1 MEDLA
6 KDFLELNE
14 LNKFYLEGGEKR
26 EVLLNVSL
34 KIQEGQIV
42 ALLGRS
48 GSGKSTLLNLLA
60 GIDEPSSG
68 SIRISETMLNEL
80 DEHQRTLFR
89 RKNIGF
95 VFQSFNL
102 IPTLTVEENLL
113 LPMELNGESAKTAKA
128 RVTEL
133 MQELGLGDRLESFP
147 DRLSGGEQQRVAIAR
162 ALIHDPNLVLADEPT
177 GNLDRQTGEQALRLF
192 RELIRKAGKT
202 MIVATHSSDVLGIA
216 DRVISLE
223 EGKLI
228 ENEAFNKNTEFPDLE
243 EVFKIIPELKLENM
257 DAKPEIKETDQ
268 EIRDTT
274 ESEMIELTTNV
285 YEETTTEM
293 DDEATTT
300 NPIFSSEEIYFYNIF
315 DFNL

>member
-1 MEDLA
+1 MEALA
-6 KDFLELNE
+6 KDFLELNA

-26 EVLLNVSL
+26 EVLRNVSL

-68 SIRISETMLNEL
+68 SIRIAKTRLNEL

-113 LPMELNGESAKTAKA
+113 LPMELNGESAKIAKA
-128 RVTEL
+128 RVAEL
-133 MQELGLGDRLESFP
+133 MQELGLEDRLESFP

-228 ENEAFNKNTEFPDLE
+228 ENEAFN
-243 EVFKIIPELKLENM
+243 
-257 DAKPEIKETDQ
+257 
-268 EIRDTT
+268 
-274 ESEMIELTTNV
+274 
-285 YEETTTEM
+285 
-293 DDEATTT
+293 
-300 NPIFSSEEIYFYNIF
+300 
-315 DFNL
+315 

>member
-1 MEDLA
+1 MEILA

-14 LNKFYLEGGEKR
+14 LNKFYLEGGEMR
-26 EVLLNVSL
+26 EVLRNVSL

-68 SIRISETMLNEL
+68 SIRIAKTMLNEL

-95 VFQSFNL
+95 IFQSFNL

-113 LPMELNGESAKTAKA
+113 LPMELNGISVKIAKA
-128 RVTEL
+128 RVAEF
-133 MQELGLGDRLESFP
+133 MQELGLGDRLESFS
-147 DRLSGGEQQRVAIAR
+147 DQLSGGEQQRVAIAR
-162 ALIHDPNLVLADEPT
+162 ALVHEPNLVLADEPT
-177 GNLDRQTGEQALRLF
+177 GNLDRQTGEQALGLF

-202 MIVATHSSDVLGIA
+202 MIVATHSKDVLGIA

-223 EGKLI
+223 GGGLI
-228 ENEAFNKNTEFPDLE
+228 EN
-243 EVFKIIPELKLENM
+243 
-257 DAKPEIKETDQ
+257 DAP
-268 EIRDTT
+268 
-274 ESEMIELTTNV
+274 N
-285 YEETTTEM
+285 
-293 DDEATTT
+293 
-300 NPIFSSEEIYFYNIF
+300 
-315 DFNL
+315 

>member
-1 MEDLA
+1 MEILA

-14 LNKFYLEGGEKR
+14 LNKFYLEGGEMR
-26 EVLLNVSL
+26 EVLRNVSL

-68 SIRISETMLNEL
+68 SIRIAKTMLNEL

-113 LPMELNGESAKTAKA
+113 LPMELNGISVKIAKA
-128 RVTEL
+128 RVAEF
-133 MQELGLGDRLESFP
+133 MQELGLGDRLESFS

-162 ALIHDPNLVLADEPT
+162 ALVHEPNLVLADEPT
-177 GNLDRQTGEQALRLF
+177 GNLDRQTGEQALGLF

-223 EGKLI
+223 GGELI
-228 ENEAFNKNTEFPDLE
+228 EN
-243 EVFKIIPELKLENM
+243 
-257 DAKPEIKETDQ
+257 DAP
-268 EIRDTT
+268 
-274 ESEMIELTTNV
+274 N
-285 YEETTTEM
+285 
-293 DDEATTT
+293 
-300 NPIFSSEEIYFYNIF
+300 
-315 DFNL
+315 

>member
-1 MEDLA
+1 MEILA

-14 LNKFYLEGGEKR
+14 LNKFYLEGGEMR
-26 EVLLNVSL
+26 EVLRNVSL

-68 SIRISETMLNEL
+68 SIRIAKTMLNEL

-113 LPMELNGESAKTAKA
+113 LPMELNGISVKIAKA
-128 RVTEL
+128 RVAEF
-133 MQELGLGDRLESFP
+133 MQELGLGDRLESFS

-162 ALIHDPNLVLADEPT
+162 ALVHEPNLVLADEPT
-177 GNLDRQTGEQALRLF
+177 GNLDRQTGEQALGLF

-223 EGKLI
+223 GGKLI
-228 ENEAFNKNTEFPDLE
+228 EN
-243 EVFKIIPELKLENM
+243 
-257 DAKPEIKETDQ
+257 DAP
-268 EIRDTT
+268 
-274 ESEMIELTTNV
+274 N
-285 YEETTTEM
+285 
-293 DDEATTT
+293 
-300 NPIFSSEEIYFYNIF
+300 
-315 DFNL
+315 

>member
-1 MEDLA
+1 MEALA
-6 KDFLELNE
+6 KDFLELNA

-26 EVLLNVSL
+26 EVLRNVSL

-60 GIDEPSSG
+60 GIDQPSSG
-68 SIRISETMLNEL
+68 SIRIAKTRLNEL

-113 LPMELNGESAKTAKA
+113 LPMELNGESAKIAKA
-128 RVTEL
+128 RVAEL
-133 MQELGLGDRLESFP
+133 MQELGLEDRLESFP

-228 ENEAFNKNTEFPDLE
+228 ENEAFN
-243 EVFKIIPELKLENM
+243 
-257 DAKPEIKETDQ
+257 
-268 EIRDTT
+268 
-274 ESEMIELTTNV
+274 
-285 YEETTTEM
+285 
-293 DDEATTT
+293 
-300 NPIFSSEEIYFYNIF
+300 
-315 DFNL
+315 

>member
-1 MEDLA
+1 MEALA

-26 EVLLNVSL
+26 EVLRNVSL

-48 GSGKSTLLNLLA
+48 GSGKSTLLNLLG

-68 SIRISETMLNEL
+68 SIRIAKTRLNEL

-113 LPMELNGESAKTAKA
+113 LPMELNGESRKIAKA
-128 RVTEL
+128 RVAEL

-228 ENEAFNKNTEFPDLE
+228 ENEAFN
-243 EVFKIIPELKLENM
+243 
-257 DAKPEIKETDQ
+257 
-268 EIRDTT
+268 
-274 ESEMIELTTNV
+274 
-285 YEETTTEM
+285 
-293 DDEATTT
+293 
-300 NPIFSSEEIYFYNIF
+300 
-315 DFNL
+315 

>member
-1 MEDLA
+1 MEALA

-26 EVLLNVSL
+26 EVLRNVSL

-60 GIDEPSSG
+60 GIDQPSSG
-68 SIRISETMLNEL
+68 SIRIVKTILNEL

-113 LPMELNGESAKTAKA
+113 LPMELNGESTKIAKA

-162 ALIHDPNLVLADEPT
+162 ALIHDPNLILADEPT

-202 MIVATHSSDVLGIA
+202 MIVATHSSDVLGIV

-228 ENEAFNKNTEFPDLE
+228 ENEAFN
-243 EVFKIIPELKLENM
+243 
-257 DAKPEIKETDQ
+257 
-268 EIRDTT
+268 
-274 ESEMIELTTNV
+274 
-285 YEETTTEM
+285 
-293 DDEATTT
+293 
-300 NPIFSSEEIYFYNIF
+300 
-315 DFNL
+315 

>member
-1 MEDLA
+1 M
-6 KDFLELNE
+6 
-14 LNKFYLEGGEKR
+14 
-26 EVLLNVSL
+26 
-34 KIQEGQIV
+34 

-48 GSGKSTLLNLLA
+48 VSGKSTLLNLVG

-68 SIRISETMLNEL
+68 SIRIAKTRLNEL

-113 LPMELNGESAKTAKA
+113 LPMELNGESAKIAKA
-128 RVTEL
+128 RVAEL
-133 MQELGLGDRLESFP
+133 MQELGLEDRLESFP

-177 GNLDRQTGEQALRLF
+177 GNLDRQTGEHALRLF

-228 ENEAFNKNTEFPDLE
+228 ENEAFN
-243 EVFKIIPELKLENM
+243 
-257 DAKPEIKETDQ
+257 
-268 EIRDTT
+268 
-274 ESEMIELTTNV
+274 
-285 YEETTTEM
+285 
-293 DDEATTT
+293 
-300 NPIFSSEEIYFYNIF
+300 
-315 DFNL
+315 

>member
-1 MEDLA
+1 MEVLA

-14 LNKFYLEGGEKR
+14 LNKFYLEGGEMR
-26 EVLLNVSL
+26 EVLRSVSL

-68 SIRISETMLNEL
+68 SIRIAKTRLNEL

-113 LPMELNGESAKTAKA
+113 LPMELNGESAKIAKA
-128 RVTEL
+128 RVAEL
-133 MQELGLGDRLESFP
+133 MQELGLEDRLESFP

-192 RELIRKAGKT
+192 RELIQKAGKT

-228 ENEAFNKNTEFPDLE
+228 ENE
-243 EVFKIIPELKLENM
+243 
-257 DAKPEIKETDQ
+257 
-268 EIRDTT
+268 
-274 ESEMIELTTNV
+274 
-285 YEETTTEM
+285 
-293 DDEATTT
+293 
-300 NPIFSSEEIYFYNIF
+300 
-315 DFNL
+315 DFN

>member
-1 MEDLA
+1 MEALA

-14 LNKFYLEGGEKR
+14 LNKFYLEGGEMR
-26 EVLLNVSL
+26 EVLRNVSL

-68 SIRISETMLNEL
+68 SIRIAKTRLNEL

-113 LPMELNGESAKTAKA
+113 LPMELNGESTKIAKA

-162 ALIHDPNLVLADEPT
+162 ALIHDPNLILADEPT

-228 ENEAFNKNTEFPDLE
+228 ENEAFN
-243 EVFKIIPELKLENM
+243 
-257 DAKPEIKETDQ
+257 
-268 EIRDTT
+268 
-274 ESEMIELTTNV
+274 
-285 YEETTTEM
+285 
-293 DDEATTT
+293 
-300 NPIFSSEEIYFYNIF
+300 
-315 DFNL
+315 

>member
-1 MEDLA
+1 MEALA

-26 EVLLNVSL
+26 EVLRNVSL
-34 KIQEGQIV
+34 KLQEGQIV

-60 GIDEPSSG
+60 GIDQPSSG
-68 SIRISETMLNEL
+68 SIRIAKTRLNEL

-113 LPMELNGESAKTAKA
+113 LPMELNGESTKIAKA
-128 RVTEL
+128 RVAEL

-177 GNLDRQTGEQALRLF
+177 GNLDQQTGEQALRLF
-192 RELIRKAGKT
+192 RKLIRKAGKT

-228 ENEAFNKNTEFPDLE
+228 ENEAFN
-243 EVFKIIPELKLENM
+243 
-257 DAKPEIKETDQ
+257 
-268 EIRDTT
+268 
-274 ESEMIELTTNV
+274 
-285 YEETTTEM
+285 
-293 DDEATTT
+293 
-300 NPIFSSEEIYFYNIF
+300 
-315 DFNL
+315 

>member
-1 MEDLA
+1 LEILE

-14 LNKFYLEGGEKR
+14 LNKFYLEGGEMR
-26 EVLLNVSL
+26 EVLRNVSL

-68 SIRISETMLNEL
+68 SIRIAKTMLNEL

-113 LPMELNGESAKTAKA
+113 LPMELNGISVKFAKA
-128 RVTEL
+128 RVAEF
-133 MQELGLGDRLESFP
+133 MQELGLGDRLESFS

-162 ALIHDPNLVLADEPT
+162 ALVHEPNLVLADEPT
-177 GNLDRQTGEQALRLF
+177 GNLDRQTGEQALGLF

-223 EGKLI
+223 GGELI
-228 ENEAFNKNTEFPDLE
+228 EN
-243 EVFKIIPELKLENM
+243 
-257 DAKPEIKETDQ
+257 DAP
-268 EIRDTT
+268 
-274 ESEMIELTTNV
+274 N
-285 YEETTTEM
+285 
-293 DDEATTT
+293 
-300 NPIFSSEEIYFYNIF
+300 
-315 DFNL
+315 

>member
-1 MEDLA
+1 MEALA

-14 LNKFYLEGGEKR
+14 LNKFYLEGGEMR
-26 EVLLNVSL
+26 EVLRNVSL

-68 SIRISETMLNEL
+68 SIRIAKTRLNEL

-113 LPMELNGESAKTAKA
+113 LPMELNGESAKIANA
-128 RVTEL
+128 RVAEL
-133 MQELGLGDRLESFP
+133 MQELGLGDRLVCFP
-147 DRLSGGEQQRVAIAR
+147 DRLAGGEQQRVAIAR
-162 ALIHDPNLVLADEPT
+162 ALIHDPILVLADEPT

-192 RELIRKAGKT
+192 RELIRSAGKT

-228 ENEAFNKNTEFPDLE
+228 ENEAFN
-243 EVFKIIPELKLENM
+243 
-257 DAKPEIKETDQ
+257 
-268 EIRDTT
+268 
-274 ESEMIELTTNV
+274 
-285 YEETTTEM
+285 
-293 DDEATTT
+293 
-300 NPIFSSEEIYFYNIF
+300 
-315 DFNL
+315 

>member
-1 MEDLA
+1 MEYPQQVLYLP
-6 KDFLELNE
+6 KYVNSTK
-14 LNKFYLEGGEKR
+14 NKMT
-26 EVLLNVSL
+26 
-34 KIQEGQIV
+34 KIIWFTG
-42 ALLGRS
+42 LS

-68 SIRISETMLNEL
+68 SIRISKTRLNEL

-102 IPTLTVEENLL
+102 IPTLTAEENLL
-113 LPMELNGESAKTAKA
+113 LPMELNGESAKIAKA
-128 RVTEL
+128 RVAEL
-133 MQELGLGDRLESFP
+133 MQKLGLGDRLESFP

-228 ENEAFNKNTEFPDLE
+228 ENEAFN
-243 EVFKIIPELKLENM
+243 
-257 DAKPEIKETDQ
+257 
-268 EIRDTT
+268 
-274 ESEMIELTTNV
+274 
-285 YEETTTEM
+285 
-293 DDEATTT
+293 
-300 NPIFSSEEIYFYNIF
+300 
-315 DFNL
+315 

>member
-1 MEDLA
+1 MEILA

-14 LNKFYLEGGEKR
+14 LNKFYLEGGEMR
-26 EVLLNVSL
+26 EVLRNVSL

-68 SIRISETMLNEL
+68 SIRIAKTMLNEL

-95 VFQSFNL
+95 IFQSFNL

-113 LPMELNGESAKTAKA
+113 LPMELNGISVKIAKA
-128 RVTEL
+128 RVAEF
-133 MQELGLGDRLESFP
+133 MQELGLGDRLESFS
-147 DRLSGGEQQRVAIAR
+147 DQLSGGEQQRVAIAR
-162 ALIHDPNLVLADEPT
+162 ALVHEPNLVLADEPT
-177 GNLDRQTGEQALRLF
+177 GNLDRQTGEQALGLF

-202 MIVATHSSDVLGIA
+202 MIVATHSKDVLGIA

-223 EGKLI
+223 GGELI
-228 ENEAFNKNTEFPDLE
+228 EN
-243 EVFKIIPELKLENM
+243 
-257 DAKPEIKETDQ
+257 DAP
-268 EIRDTT
+268 
-274 ESEMIELTTNV
+274 N
-285 YEETTTEM
+285 
-293 DDEATTT
+293 
-300 NPIFSSEEIYFYNIF
+300 
-315 DFNL
+315 

>member
-1 MEDLA
+1 MEALA

-26 EVLLNVSL
+26 EVLRNVSL

-48 GSGKSTLLNLLA
+48 GSVKSTLLNLLA

-68 SIRISETMLNEL
+68 SIRIAKTRLNEL

-113 LPMELNGESAKTAKA
+113 LPMELNGESAKIAKA
-128 RVTEL
+128 RVAEL
-133 MQELGLGDRLESFP
+133 MQELGLEDRLESFP

-192 RELIRKAGKT
+192 RELIQKAGKT

-228 ENEAFNKNTEFPDLE
+228 ENEAFN
-243 EVFKIIPELKLENM
+243 
-257 DAKPEIKETDQ
+257 
-268 EIRDTT
+268 
-274 ESEMIELTTNV
+274 
-285 YEETTTEM
+285 
-293 DDEATTT
+293 
-300 NPIFSSEEIYFYNIF
+300 
-315 DFNL
+315 

>member
-1 MEDLA
+1 MEALA

-26 EVLLNVSL
+26 EVLRNVSL
-34 KIQEGQIV
+34 KLQEGQIV

-60 GIDEPSSG
+60 GIDQPSSG
-68 SIRISETMLNEL
+68 SIRIAKTRLNEL

-113 LPMELNGESAKTAKA
+113 LPMELNGESAKIAKA
-128 RVTEL
+128 RVAEL
-133 MQELGLGDRLESFP
+133 MQELGLEDRLESFP

-192 RELIRKAGKT
+192 RALIRKAGKT

-228 ENEAFNKNTEFPDLE
+228 ENEAFN
-243 EVFKIIPELKLENM
+243 
-257 DAKPEIKETDQ
+257 
-268 EIRDTT
+268 
-274 ESEMIELTTNV
+274 
-285 YEETTTEM
+285 
-293 DDEATTT
+293 
-300 NPIFSSEEIYFYNIF
+300 
-315 DFNL
+315 

>member
-1 MEDLA
+1 MEALA
-6 KDFLELNE
+6 KDFLELNA

-26 EVLLNVSL
+26 EVLRNVSL

-60 GIDEPSSG
+60 GIDQPSSG
-68 SIRISETMLNEL
+68 SIRIAKTRLNEL

-113 LPMELNGESAKTAKA
+113 LPMELNGESAKIAKA
-128 RVTEL
+128 RVAEL
-133 MQELGLGDRLESFP
+133 MQELGLEDRLESFP

-177 GNLDRQTGEQALRLF
+177 GNLDRQTGEQALGLF

-228 ENEAFNKNTEFPDLE
+228 ENEAFN
-243 EVFKIIPELKLENM
+243 
-257 DAKPEIKETDQ
+257 
-268 EIRDTT
+268 
-274 ESEMIELTTNV
+274 
-285 YEETTTEM
+285 
-293 DDEATTT
+293 
-300 NPIFSSEEIYFYNIF
+300 
-315 DFNL
+315 

>member
-1 MEDLA
+1 MEALA

-26 EVLLNVSL
+26 EVLRNVSL

-60 GIDEPSSG
+60 GIDQPSSG
-68 SIRISETMLNEL
+68 SIRIAKTRLNEL

-113 LPMELNGESAKTAKA
+113 LPMELNGESTKIAKA

-162 ALIHDPNLVLADEPT
+162 ALIHDPSLVLADEPT

-228 ENEAFNKNTEFPDLE
+228 ENEAFN
-243 EVFKIIPELKLENM
+243 
-257 DAKPEIKETDQ
+257 
-268 EIRDTT
+268 
-274 ESEMIELTTNV
+274 
-285 YEETTTEM
+285 
-293 DDEATTT
+293 
-300 NPIFSSEEIYFYNIF
+300 
-315 DFNL
+315 

>member
-1 MEDLA
+1 LEILA

-14 LNKFYLEGGEKR
+14 LNKFYLEGGEMR
-26 EVLLNVSL
+26 EVLRNVSL

-68 SIRISETMLNEL
+68 SIRIAKTMLNEL

-113 LPMELNGESAKTAKA
+113 LPMELNGISVKIAKA
-128 RVTEL
+128 RVAEF
-133 MQELGLGDRLESFP
+133 MQELGLGDRLESFS

-162 ALIHDPNLVLADEPT
+162 ALVHEPNLVLADEPT
-177 GNLDRQTGEQALRLF
+177 GNLDRQTGEQALGLF

-223 EGKLI
+223 GGGLI
-228 ENEAFNKNTEFPDLE
+228 EN
-243 EVFKIIPELKLENM
+243 
-257 DAKPEIKETDQ
+257 DAP
-268 EIRDTT
+268 
-274 ESEMIELTTNV
+274 N
-285 YEETTTEM
+285 
-293 DDEATTT
+293 
-300 NPIFSSEEIYFYNIF
+300 
-315 DFNL
+315 

>member
-1 MEDLA
+1 MEILA

-14 LNKFYLEGGEKR
+14 LNKFYLEGGEMR
-26 EVLLNVSL
+26 EVLRNVSL

-68 SIRISETMLNEL
+68 SIRIAKTMLNEL

-113 LPMELNGESAKTAKA
+113 LPMELNGISVKIAKA
-128 RVTEL
+128 RVAEF
-133 MQELGLGDRLESFP
+133 MQELGLGDRLKSFS

-162 ALIHDPNLVLADEPT
+162 ALVHEPNLVLADEPT
-177 GNLDRQTGEQALRLF
+177 GNLDRQTGEQALGLF

-202 MIVATHSSDVLGIA
+202 MIVATHSKDVLGIA

-223 EGKLI
+223 GGELI
-228 ENEAFNKNTEFPDLE
+228 EN
-243 EVFKIIPELKLENM
+243 
-257 DAKPEIKETDQ
+257 DAP
-268 EIRDTT
+268 
-274 ESEMIELTTNV
+274 N
-285 YEETTTEM
+285 
-293 DDEATTT
+293 
-300 NPIFSSEEIYFYNIF
+300 
-315 DFNL
+315 

>member
-1 MEDLA
+1 MEVLA

-14 LNKFYLEGGEKR
+14 LNKFFLEGGEMR
-26 EVLLNVSL
+26 EVLRNVSL

-68 SIRISETMLNEL
+68 SIRISKTRLNEL

-113 LPMELNGESAKTAKA
+113 LPMELNGEFTNIAKA
-128 RVTEL
+128 RVADL

-228 ENEAFNKNTEFPDLE
+228 ENEAFN
-243 EVFKIIPELKLENM
+243 
-257 DAKPEIKETDQ
+257 
-268 EIRDTT
+268 
-274 ESEMIELTTNV
+274 
-285 YEETTTEM
+285 
-293 DDEATTT
+293 
-300 NPIFSSEEIYFYNIF
+300 
-315 DFNL
+315 

>member
-1 MEDLA
+1 MGALA

-26 EVLLNVSL
+26 EVLRNVSL

-60 GIDEPSSG
+60 GIDQPSSG
-68 SIRISETMLNEL
+68 SIRIAKTRLNEL

-113 LPMELNGESAKTAKA
+113 LPMELNGESAKIAKA
-128 RVTEL
+128 RVAEL
-133 MQELGLGDRLESFP
+133 MQELGLEDRLESFP

-192 RELIRKAGKT
+192 RELILKAGKT

-228 ENEAFNKNTEFPDLE
+228 ENEAFN
-243 EVFKIIPELKLENM
+243 
-257 DAKPEIKETDQ
+257 
-268 EIRDTT
+268 
-274 ESEMIELTTNV
+274 
-285 YEETTTEM
+285 
-293 DDEATTT
+293 
-300 NPIFSSEEIYFYNIF
+300 
-315 DFNL
+315 

>member
-113 LPMELNGESAKTAKA
+113 LPMELNGESAKIAKA
-128 RVTEL
+128 RVAEL

-177 GNLDRQTGEQALRLF
+177 GNLDRQTGEQALSLF

-228 ENEAFNKNTEFPDLE
+228 ENEASQLSWGVYCLWFREVDCNLILFFKNFLILE
-243 EVFKIIPELKLENM
+243 CVEQTTKANPYRILK
-257 DAKPEIKETDQ
+257 
-268 EIRDTT
+268 
-274 ESEMIELTTNV
+274 
-285 YEETTTEM
+285 
-293 DDEATTT
+293 
-300 NPIFSSEEIYFYNIF
+300 F
-315 DFNL
+315 

>member
-1 MEDLA
+1 MEALA

-14 LNKFYLEGGEKR
+14 LNKFYLEGGEMR
-26 EVLLNVSL
+26 EVLRNVSL

-42 ALLGRS
+42 ALMGRS

-68 SIRISETMLNEL
+68 SIRISKTRLNEL

-113 LPMELNGESAKTAKA
+113 LPMELNGESVKIAKV

-133 MQELGLGDRLESFP
+133 IQELGLEDRLESFP

-228 ENEAFNKNTEFPDLE
+228 ENEAFN
-243 EVFKIIPELKLENM
+243 
-257 DAKPEIKETDQ
+257 
-268 EIRDTT
+268 
-274 ESEMIELTTNV
+274 
-285 YEETTTEM
+285 
-293 DDEATTT
+293 
-300 NPIFSSEEIYFYNIF
+300 
-315 DFNL
+315 